1 MLVYAVAN
9 TPEDEKVLKKI
20 GASTIIETESL
31 SNWLDFA
38 DKDNMCLIVNSLNA
52 LGDNTNK
59 VANNLLKLNEK
70 GINFKSIKE
79 GVDSSSDN
87 YEQIVAVISSMQNV
101 YINEKKSIAEQLR
114 EQKRQLGGQK
124 HGTRTDFEFPPGW
137 EEQYDLM
144 SMGIKSKTQI
154 AEYYGVS
161 RVSIYSWIK
170 RWEQE
175 KRENNC
181 TKQQN

>member
-1 MLVYAVAN
+1 MIIYGIAN
-9 TPEDEKVLKKI
+9 TSDEEKVVKRF
-20 GASTIIETESL
+20 GATVIIPTDSL
-31 SNWLDFA
+31 GNWLEFA
-38 DKDNMCLIVNSLNA
+38 DPNNMCLVVAGLDA
-52 LGDNTNK
+52 LGNNTSK
-59 VANNLLKLNEK
+59 VASNLQTLSERSI
-70 GINFKSIKE
+70 GFKSIRE
-79 GVDSSSDN
+79 DIDSSSDN

-144 SMGIKSKTQI
+144 VTGIKSKTQI

-170 RWEQE
+170 RWEKQLAN
-175 KRENNC
+175 REE
-181 TKQQN
+181 